1 MRFEEFY
8 AERAEVVG
16 AADDVP
22 AFKAGVERLRGLV
35 ATVDDDPAKAQRY
48 LEATERMLLEATAPD
63 SETVGRAFEAMLR
76 ARRLPAGPADGQ
88 RAHVEAGIAEVAGIA
103 AAAPT
108 DGERDAAL
116 EMNAVLLRVLERI
129 ERQ

>member
-1 MRFEEFY
+1 MRFDEFS
-8 AERAEVVG
+8 AERTKVVG

-22 AFKAGVERLRGLV
+22 AFKAGVERLRGLA

-48 LEATERMLLEATAPD
+48 LEATERMLLEVTAPH
-63 SETVGRAFEAMLR
+63 SEAVGRAFEAMLR
-76 ARRLPAGPADGQ
+76 ARQVPPGTPDVQ
-88 RAHVEAGIAEVAGIA
+88 RAHVEAGIAEIAEIA

-108 DGERDAAL
+108 DAERDAAL
-116 EMNAVLLRVLERI
+116 EMNAALLRVLERI